1 MMDVGKLK
9 CKYVFNVV
17 DSKRLTLNFKF
28 FISFLFS
35 TICFAQNAETN
46 YARSVITTLTS
57 EEFAG
62 RGYVDDGM
70 EKSAEFIANEFEK
83 LGLKKIND
91 SYFQDF
97 TMPIN
102 VIKNAKLKLNDKEL
116 KYGEDFIVKPSSYSQ
131 NFHQKEIYHFEPEY
145 FAISLKYESSFIDF
159 IQKDMLAQK
168 GKHVVFPPYQFEV
181 DSLNQYYKHWANFY
195 KPEEN
200 QNRSIFYF
208 TKDKLTASLSQVQDS
223 IAEFIVNEKYYS
235 KNLNIDD
242 YGIESEFI
250 NNFKSKNV
258 IGKIEGENKDSLIVI
273 TAHYD
278 HLGKVG
284 NVYFPGANDNASG
297 TAFLLNLAK
306 YYSKNKPKY
315 TLIFIAFGAEEAGLI
330 GSYHFVENPLIDLK
344 RIKFL
349 LNFDIMGA
357 GEDGIQIV
365 NSSIF
370 TKEYELLN
378 QINSKNNYLKQIKKR
393 GEACNSDHCPFYEK
407 GIPSFFT
414 YTLGGAGH
422 YHDPFDKGETLNLSE
437 FQNIR
442 DLFVEFI
449 NKL

>member
-1 MMDVGKLK
+1 MKNL
-9 CKYVFNVV
+9 
-17 DSKRLTLNFKF
+17 
-28 FISFLFS
+28 FIIFLFS
-35 TICFAQNAETN
+35 STIIFGQNTKNEAID
-46 YARSVITTLTS
+46 YPRMIIDKLTS

-62 RGYVDDGM
+62 RGYVENGM
-70 EKSAEFIANEFEK
+70 EKSAEFIANEFQK
-83 LGLKKIND
+83 LGLEKVND
-91 SYFQDF
+91 SYFQEF

-102 VIKNAKLKLNDKEL
+102 IIKNADLKLDGKQL
-116 KYGEDFIVKPSSYSQ
+116 KYGEDFIVKPNSYNQ
-131 NFHQKEIYHFEPEY
+131 NFHPKEIYNFDPIDY
-145 FAISLKYESSFIDF
+145 GASLKFESAFIDF
-159 IQKDMLAQK
+159 IQRDMLAQK
-168 GKHVVFPPYQFEV
+168 GKHIVFPPHHFEV
-181 DSLNQYYKHWANFY
+181 DSINQYYKHWANFY

-200 QNRSIFYF
+200 RNRAVFYF
-208 TKDKLTASLSQVQDS
+208 TKDKLIASLSQTQDS

-235 KNLNIDD
+235 KNLSIDD
-242 YGIESEFI
+242 YKIESEFI
-250 NNFKSKNV
+250 NDFKAKNI
-258 IGKIEGENKDSLIVI
+258 IGKIEGQNKDSLIVI

-284 NVYFPGANDNASG
+284 DVYFPGANDNASG

-315 TLIFIAFGAEEAGLI
+315 TLIFIAFGAEEAGLV

-344 RIKFL
+344 KIKFL

-357 GEDGIQIV
+357 GEDGMQIV

-378 QINSKNNYLKQIKKR
+378 QINSKNKFVKQIKKR

-422 YHDPFDKGETLNLSE
+422 YHDPFDKGETLSLSE
-437 FQNIR
+437 FQDIQ

-449 NKL
+449 DEF